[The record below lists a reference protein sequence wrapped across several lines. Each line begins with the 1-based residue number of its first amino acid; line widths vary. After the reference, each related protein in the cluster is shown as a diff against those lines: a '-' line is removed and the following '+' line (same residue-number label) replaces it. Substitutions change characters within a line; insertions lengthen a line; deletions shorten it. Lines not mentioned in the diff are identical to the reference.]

1 MTKVRPV
8 QLVEAGEERPLIE
21 DVKRVKGDVRVEH
34 EQRSKQGEKG
44 NKRKEEKEATV
55 RKLEEKE
62 NKVGRKLEEK
72 ENKVGRKLEEKE
84 NRVGRKEEQVVN
96 SWRRSVAVAPRK

>member
-1 MTKVRPV
+1 MTKVKPV
-8 QLVEAGEERPLIE
+8 HLVETGEERPLIE
-21 DVKRVKGDVRVEH
+21 DVKRVKGDVWVEH

-44 NKRKEEKEATV
+44 NKRKEEKETTV
-55 RKLEEKE
+55 
-62 NKVGRKLEEK
+62 RKLEEK

-84 NRVGRKEEQVVN
+84 NRVGGKEEQVVN

>member
-1 MTKVRPV
+1 M
-8 QLVEAGEERPLIE
+8 QLVEAVEERLLVE
-21 DVKRVKGDVRVEH
+21 DVKRVKGGVWVEH
-34 EQRSKQGEKG
+34 EQRSKQGGKE
-44 NKRKEEKEATV
+44 NKTERKEEKETMV

-62 NKVGRKLEEK
+62 NRVGRKLEEK

-84 NRVGRKEEQVVN
+84 NRVGRKEEQAVN